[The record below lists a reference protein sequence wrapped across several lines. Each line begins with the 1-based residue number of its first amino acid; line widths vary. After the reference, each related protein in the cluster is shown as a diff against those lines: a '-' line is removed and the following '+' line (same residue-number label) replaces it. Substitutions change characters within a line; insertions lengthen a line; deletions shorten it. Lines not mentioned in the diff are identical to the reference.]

1 MAIGPRE
8 IVVILLVVMLL
19 FGSSRIAEL
28 GKGLGEGIKNFKEGI
43 SDGGAKAPARDS
55 ETEKAK

>member
-28 GKGLGEGIKNFKEGI
+28 GKGLGEGIKNFKKGI
-43 SDGGAKAPARDS
+43 SDGAEKNAARNRDA
-55 ETEKAK
+55 EKAK

>member
-28 GKGLGEGIKNFKEGI
+28 GKGLGEGIKNFKKGI
-43 SDGGAKAPARDS
+43 SDGGEKNAARDRDA
-55 ETEKAK
+55 EKAK

>member
-1 MAIGPRE
+1 MSVGPRE

-28 GKGLGEGIKNFKEGI
+28 GKGLGEGIKNFKKSIG
-43 SDGGAKAPARDS
+43 DGGEKNAARDADA
-55 ETEKAK
+55 EKAK

>member
-1 MAIGPRE
+1 MGIGPRE

-28 GKGLGEGIKNFKEGI
+28 GKGMGEGIKNFKKSI
-43 SDGGAKAPARDS
+43 SDGGEKPARTDAD
-55 ETEKAK
+55 EKSK